1 MLAAYNRLVSSAD
14 LTGAPFSGAEAADS
28 LAVLRD
34 FVNGLALPASQPSTE
49 R

>member
-1 MLAAYNRLVSSAD
+1 MLATYNRLVSEGD
-14 LTGAPFSGAEAADS
+14 FTGAPFSGAETADS

-34 FVNGLALPASQPSTE
+34 FVNGLALPQTSE